1 MCHWVAKQFSRAI
14 SRSSSVGKTMAAMY
28 HGSVADPGIG
38 RWMCW
43 SLLSLPILSFSWHP
57 FPVLSFREAATLNP
71 AMGSGK
77 VCRLSLRAG
86 QSPVAKRFWCI
97 LSQKIGC
104 SSLTNST
111 IKYFPK
117 ITWLAL
123 LRCFS
128 RVKIAV
134 CQWGCIL
141 LFAALWIRHCNGV
154 HKQTGNK
161 FRPQYLP

>member
-1 MCHWVAKQFSRAI
+1 MNTQLRNFKMCHWVAKQFSRAI

-77 VCRLSLRAG
+77 ACRLSLRAG

-104 SSLTNST
+104 SSLTNSA
-111 IKYFPK
+111 IKYFQKNYLTCIVAVFFTGKNCCMPVGMHPP
-117 ITWLAL
+117 
-123 LRCFS
+123 LRCP
-128 RVKIAV
+128 
-134 CQWGCIL
+134 L
-141 LFAALWIRHCNGV
+141 DPPL
-154 HKQTGNK
+154 
-161 FRPQYLP
+161 